1 MDIISAII
9 LAIIEGATEFLP
21 VSSTGH
27 LVLTASIL
35 NIPQTEFV
43 KSLDLSLQFGS
54 ILSVVISYWRLLL
67 DWNILKR
74 LAVAFVPTGVVG
86 LALYRVFKEVLLG
99 NEEIV
104 LWALLMGGVFI
115 VLFELLY
122 RERSTIDDLSRIP
135 YKHCLLIGVCQ
146 TISIIPGVSRAA
158 PTIISG
164 LALGMKRKTIVLF
177 SFLLAVPTMIAASGF
192 DLLNSAATFSSNQVS
207 LLLIGFVTSFFVA
220 LAAIRIFLGYVAKNN
235 FIPFGIYRIMLV
247 VMFYIFV
254 IL

>member
-27 LVLTASIL
+27 LILTAAIL
-35 NIPQTEFV
+35 NVPQTDFV
-43 KSLDLSLQFGS
+43 KSFELSLEFAS

-67 DWNILKR
+67 DWKILKR
-74 LAVAFVPTGVVG
+74 LAVAFTPTGIVG
-86 LALYRVFKEVLLG
+86 LLLYRVFKEVLLG
-99 NEEIV
+99 NQQIV
-104 LWALLMGGVFI
+104 LWALFLGGAFL

-135 YKHCLLIGVCQ
+135 YKHCLLIGLCQ
-146 TISIIPGVSRAA
+146 TISIIPGVSRSA
-158 PTIISG
+158 PTIIGG

-192 DLLNSAATFSSNQVS
+192 DLINSAGTFSSGQVGI
-207 LLLIGFVTSFFVA
+207 LLIGFVTSFFVA
-220 LAAIRIFLGYVAKNN
+220 LAAIRLFLGYVGKHNI
-235 FIPFGIYRIMLV
+235 IPFGMYRIVLV
-247 VMFYIFV
+247 VMFYLFV

>member
-27 LVLTASIL
+27 LILAAAIL
-35 NIPQTEFV
+35 NVPQTDFV
-43 KSLDLSLQFGS
+43 KSFELSLEFGS

-67 DWNILKR
+67 DWKILKR
-74 LAVAFVPTGVVG
+74 LAVAFMPTGIVG
-86 LALYRVFKEVLLG
+86 LLLYRVFKEVLLG
-99 NEEIV
+99 NQQIV
-104 LWALLMGGVFI
+104 LWALFLGGVFL

-122 RERSTIDDLSRIP
+122 HERSTIDDLSRIP
-135 YKHCLLIGVCQ
+135 YKHCLLIGLCQ
-146 TISIIPGVSRAA
+146 TISIMPGVSRSA
-158 PTIISG
+158 PTIIGG

-192 DLLNSAATFSSNQVS
+192 DLINTAGTFSSSQVS
-207 LLLIGFVTSFFVA
+207 ILLIGFVTSFFVA
-220 LAAIRIFLGYVAKNN
+220 LAAIRLFLGYVGKHN
-235 FIPFGIYRIMLV
+235 FIPFGIYRIVLV
-247 VMFYIFV
+247 VMFYLFV

>member
-1 MDIISAII
+1 M
-9 LAIIEGATEFLP
+9 LEY
-21 VSSTGH
+21 
-27 LVLTASIL
+27 
-35 NIPQTEFV
+35 
-43 KSLDLSLQFGS
+43 FGS
-54 ILSVVISYWRLLL
+54 NCFLVGCHHHHKAKKPEILLL

-74 LAVAFVPTGVVG
+74 LAVAFVPTGIVG
-86 LALYRVFKEVLLG
+86 LALYRVFKEILLG
-99 NEEIV
+99 NQEIV
-104 LWALLMGGVFI
+104 LWTLLIGGVFI
-115 VLFELLY
+115 VIFELFH
-122 RERSTIDDLSRIP
+122 RERSTFDDLSRIP
-135 YKHCLLIGVCQ
+135 YKHCLIIGVCQ

-158 PTIISG
+158 PTIIAG

-192 DLLNSAATFSSNQVS
+192 DLLNSAATFSPNQVS

>member
-1 MDIISAII
+1 MDIISVII

-27 LVLTASIL
+27 LVLATSIL
-35 NIPQTEFV
+35 NIPQTDFV
-43 KSLDLSLQFGS
+43 KSLELSLQFGS

-74 LAVAFVPTGVVG
+74 LAVAFVPTGIVG
-86 LALYRVFKEVLLG
+86 LVLYRVFKEFLLG
-99 NEEIV
+99 NQQIV
-104 LWALLMGGVFI
+104 LGALLLGGVFI

-122 RERSTIDDLSRIP
+122 RERSTIDELSRIP
-135 YKHCLLIGVCQ
+135 YKHCLIIGLCQ
-146 TISIIPGVSRAA
+146 IISIIPGVSRSA
-158 PTIISG
+158 PTIIGG

-192 DLLNSAATFSSNQVS
+192 DLLNSAGAFSSSQVS
-207 LLLIGFVTSFFVA
+207 TLLIGFVTSFFVA
-220 LAAIRIFLGYVAKNN
+220 LAAIRLFLGYVAKNN
-235 FIPFGIYRIMLV
+235 FIPFGIYRIILV
-247 VMFYIFV
+247 VMFYLFV

>member
-9 LAIIEGATEFLP
+9 LATIEGATEFLP

-27 LVLTASIL
+27 LILTAAIL
-35 NIPQTEFV
+35 NVPQTDFV
-43 KSLDLSLQFGS
+43 KSFELSLEFGS

-67 DWNILKR
+67 DWKILKR
-74 LAVAFVPTGVVG
+74 LAVAFTPTGIVG
-86 LALYRVFKEVLLG
+86 LLLYRVFKEVLLG
-99 NEEIV
+99 NQQIV
-104 LWALLMGGVFI
+104 LWALFLGGAFL

-135 YKHCLLIGVCQ
+135 YKHCLLIGLCQ
-146 TISIIPGVSRAA
+146 IISIIPGVSRSA
-158 PTIISG
+158 PTIIGG

-192 DLLNSAATFSSNQVS
+192 DLINSAGTFSSSQVGI
-207 LLLIGFVTSFFVA
+207 LLIGFVTSFFVA
-220 LAAIRIFLGYVAKNN
+220 LAAIRLFLGYVGKHN
-235 FIPFGIYRIMLV
+235 FIPFGIYRIVLV
-247 VMFYIFV
+247 VMFYLFV

>member
-27 LVLTASIL
+27 LILTAAIL
-35 NIPQTEFV
+35 NVPQTDFV
-43 KSLDLSLQFGS
+43 KSFELSLEFAS

-67 DWNILKR
+67 DWKILKR
-74 LAVAFVPTGVVG
+74 LAVAFTPTGIVG
-86 LALYRVFKEVLLG
+86 LLLYRVFKEVLLG
-99 NEEIV
+99 NQQIV
-104 LWALLMGGVFI
+104 LWALFLGGAFL

-135 YKHCLLIGVCQ
+135 YKHCLLIGLCQ
-146 TISIIPGVSRAA
+146 TISIIPGVSRSA
-158 PTIISG
+158 PTIIGG

-192 DLLNSAATFSSNQVS
+192 DLINTAGTFSSSQVS
-207 LLLIGFVTSFFVA
+207 ILLIGFVTSFFVA
-220 LAAIRIFLGYVAKNN
+220 LAAIRLFLGYVGRHN
-235 FIPFGIYRIMLV
+235 FIPFGIYRIVLV
-247 VMFYIFV
+247 VMFYLFV

>member
-27 LVLTASIL
+27 LVLAASIL

-99 NEEIV
+99 NQEIV
-104 LWALLMGGVFI
+104 LWALLIGGVFI

-158 PTIISG
+158 PTIIGG

-192 DLLNSAATFSSNQVS
+192 DLLNSAGTFSSNQMS
-207 LLLIGFVTSFFVA
+207 TLLTGSVISFLVA

-235 FIPFGIYRIMLV
+235 FIPFGIYRTILV
-247 VMFYIFV
+247 VVFYLFV

>member
-27 LVLTASIL
+27 LILAAAIL
-35 NIPQTEFV
+35 NVPQTDFV
-43 KSLDLSLQFGS
+43 KSFELSLEFAS
-54 ILSVVISYWRLLL
+54 ILSVVVSYWRLLL
-67 DWNILKR
+67 DWRILKR
-74 LAVAFVPTGVVG
+74 LAVAFTPTGIVG
-86 LALYRVFKEVLLG
+86 LLLYRVFKEVLLG
-99 NEEIV
+99 NQQIV
-104 LWALLMGGVFI
+104 LWALFLGGAFL

-135 YKHCLLIGVCQ
+135 YRHCLLIGLCQ
-146 TISIIPGVSRAA
+146 TISIMPGVSRSA
-158 PTIISG
+158 PTIIGG

-192 DLLNSAATFSSNQVS
+192 DLINSAGTFSSDQVGI
-207 LLLIGFVTSFFVA
+207 LLIGFVTSFFVA
-220 LAAIRIFLGYVAKNN
+220 LAAIRLFLGYVGKHN
-235 FIPFGIYRIMLV
+235 FIPFGIYRIVLV
-247 VMFYIFV
+247 VMFYLFV

>member
-27 LVLTASIL
+27 LILAAAIL
-35 NIPQTEFV
+35 NVPQTDFV
-43 KSLDLSLQFGS
+43 KSFELSLEFAS
-54 ILSVVISYWRLLL
+54 ILSVVVSYWRLLL
-67 DWNILKR
+67 DWRILKR
-74 LAVAFVPTGVVG
+74 LAVAFTPTGIVG
-86 LALYRVFKEVLLG
+86 LLLYRVFKEVLLG
-99 NEEIV
+99 NQQIV
-104 LWALLMGGVFI
+104 LWALFLGGAFL

-135 YKHCLLIGVCQ
+135 YKHCLLIGLCQ
-146 TISIIPGVSRAA
+146 TISIIPGVSRSA
-158 PTIISG
+158 PTIIGG

-192 DLLNSAATFSSNQVS
+192 DLINSAGTFSSDQVGI
-207 LLLIGFVTSFFVA
+207 LLIGFVTSFFVA
-220 LAAIRIFLGYVAKNN
+220 LAAIRLFLGYVGKHN
-235 FIPFGIYRIMLV
+235 FIPFGIYRIVLV
-247 VMFYIFV
+247 VMFYLFV

>member
-27 LVLTASIL
+27 LILAAAIL
-35 NIPQTEFV
+35 NVPQTDFV
-43 KSLDLSLQFGS
+43 KSFELSLEFAS
-54 ILSVVISYWRLLL
+54 ILSVVVSYWRLLL
-67 DWNILKR
+67 DWRILKR
-74 LAVAFVPTGVVG
+74 LAVAFTPTGIVG
-86 LALYRVFKEVLLG
+86 LLLYRVFKEILLG
-99 NEEIV
+99 NQQIV
-104 LWALLMGGVFI
+104 LWALFLGGAFL

-135 YKHCLLIGVCQ
+135 YKHCLLIGLCQ
-146 TISIIPGVSRAA
+146 TISIMPGVSRSA
-158 PTIISG
+158 PTIIGG

-192 DLLNSAATFSSNQVS
+192 DLINSAGTFSSDQVGI
-207 LLLIGFVTSFFVA
+207 LLIGFVTSFFVA
-220 LAAIRIFLGYVAKNN
+220 LAAIRLFLGYVGKHN
-235 FIPFGIYRIMLV
+235 FIPFGIYRIVLV
-247 VMFYIFV
+247 VMFYLFV